1 MKIEAYGGGYSK
13 SLAVM
18 WVLLSLLKSCNYDSD
33 PFQLVYNKASS
44 CTSILAFKQIKV
56 YDSVMHVGKKFQ
68 PVNVDLVGKIY
79 VEHNYGWKT
88 GFILELLLSI
98 ALKQ

>member
-1 MKIEAYGGGYSK
+1 MKIEAYGAGYSK
-13 SLAVM
+13 SLAVI
-18 WVLLSLLKSCNYDSD
+18 WVLLCLLKSCNYDSD
-33 PFQLVYNKASS
+33 PFQLMYNKVRS

-68 PVNVDLVGKIY
+68 PVNEDLVGKNY
-79 VEHNYGWKT
+79 VGHNYSWKT
-88 GFILELLLSI
+88 RFILELLLSI

>member
-1 MKIEAYGGGYSK
+1 MKIEAYGGGSRK

-18 WVLLSLLKSCNYDSD
+18 WVLLCLLKSCNYDSD
-33 PFQLVYNKASS
+33 PFQLMCNKATS

-68 PVNVDLVGKIY
+68 PVNVVLVGKIY
-79 VEHNYGWKT
+79 VEYNFGWKT
-88 GFILELLLSI
+88 GFIFELLLSI